1 MSIKGLFTFVLLS
14 SFLSACT
21 SSIPMNSSVVNAND
35 RPKLSNVFSY
45 YDESNNVQF
54 AALISGKFIFKDNCL
69 FLADGENITT
79 PVFNTDNVKF
89 NAEKREVYLNGGV
102 ILLDKDLML
111 GGGFIDSK
119 YLPKLDSKAS
129 DSCLT
134 DRVAILYSVVEDTP
148 ELRKR
153 WLIP

>member
-1 MSIKGLFTFVLLS
+1 M
-14 SFLSACT
+14 
-21 SSIPMNSSVVNAND
+21 
-35 RPKLSNVFSY
+35 
-45 YDESNNVQF
+45 
-54 AALISGKFIFKDNCL
+54 
-69 FLADGENITT
+69 ADGENITT